1 MAIPGVTLPV
11 AGAKVS
17 ATTFGAEVDNA
28 VAWAQDP
35 PRCHAYNS
43 VGQAFANAT
52 TVLCTWDAEV
62 YDWATTPMHDTATNP
77 SRIIVPE
84 TGLYDC
90 KIFIALS
97 STITY
102 TGLDVNA
109 RINAAGSSAGGTSIR
124 TWACANSTGQVQ
136 IPFERRLTAG
146 DYVEVF
152 VTQTSGASRTSQ
164 GFSLGQGMQMR
175 WVAL

>member
-11 AGAKVS
+11 AGAKIS
-17 ATTFGAEVDNA
+17 AGTFGSEVDSA
-28 VAWAQDP
+28 VAFLMDP

-43 VGQAFANAT
+43 TGQAFANGS

-62 YDWATTPMHDTATNP
+62 YDWGTTPMHDNVTNP
-77 SRIIVPE
+77 SRITVPE

-90 KIFIALS
+90 AIFIALS
-97 STITY
+97 SSISY
-102 TGLDVNA
+102 SQLDVNP
-109 RINAAGSSAGGTSIR
+109 RINAAGSSSGGSSIR
-124 TWACANSTGQVQ
+124 TWACANGTGQVQ
-136 IPFERRLTAG
+136 LAFERRLTAG

-164 GFSLGQGMQMR
+164 AFSLGQGMQMR
-175 WVAL
+175 WVAS